1 VDRNKHLNKLSE
13 RLNNLYPD
21 AEDKEGLGVTHWK
34 GKKIIPVKEW
44 KKIALP
50 SVYEGRLYP
59 MVFSSDGLQ
68 SFPDSLVEF
77 ALSFEGCSV
86 DPWDKSIYPYHDGDP
101 LPGTDEYKQSL
112 GPERKLSAAE
122 LKLWQTRL
130 EESQAKAKKEDPF
143 EIWIEEYKEL
153 LAFKK
158 IELPVHDDTHIV

>member
-1 VDRNKHLNKLSE
+1 VDRNKHINKLSE

-21 AEDKEGLGVTHWK
+21 PDDKEGLGVTHWK

-44 KKIALP
+44 KKMAL
-50 SVYEGRLYP
+50 VEGGLGFR
-59 MVFSSDGLQ
+59 SSGLQ
-68 SFPDSLVEF
+68 FFPDDLVEA
-77 ALSFEGCSV
+77 ALQYEGCSV

-101 LPGTDEYKQSL
+101 EPGPAEYKQLL

-122 LKLWQTRL
+122 LELWHTRL
-130 EESQAKAKKEDPF
+130 EERRAKAKKEDPF

-158 IELPVHDDTHIV
+158 IELPVYDDTHIV